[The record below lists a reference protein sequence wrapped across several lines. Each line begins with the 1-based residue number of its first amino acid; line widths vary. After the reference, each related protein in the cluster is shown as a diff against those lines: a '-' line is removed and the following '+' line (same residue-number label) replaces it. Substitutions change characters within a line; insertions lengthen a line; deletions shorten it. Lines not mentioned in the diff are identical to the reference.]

1 MPEFTLAT
9 VASIAAGLSIGAAVV
24 VGVTVAV
31 EGHAAAP
38 EPAPATQLP
47 AGPYLVDYGA
57 RCWRGH
63 CVPWPT

>member
-1 MPEFTLAT
+1 MPGFTLTTA
-9 VASIAAGLSIGAAVV
+9 ASIAAGLAIGAAVA

-38 EPAPATQLP
+38 EPAPAKQLP

-57 RCWRGH
+57 RCWHGH
-63 CVPWPT
+63 CVPWPS